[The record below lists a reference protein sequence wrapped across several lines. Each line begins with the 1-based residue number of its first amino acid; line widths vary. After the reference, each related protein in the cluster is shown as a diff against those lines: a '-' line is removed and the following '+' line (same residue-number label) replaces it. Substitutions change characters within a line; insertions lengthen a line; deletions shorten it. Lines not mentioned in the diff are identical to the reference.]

1 MSPVGASVVIA
12 VVKPWTLDVPVS
24 RPALPCH
31 IAPLVGGRRRYFYT
45 LKNQLQKLLII
56 FCDDPLKKLPRRLDQ
71 VGDIQYKCLNRKP
84 VNSTSLTLSKSTA
97 CGSLTLQAA

>member
-1 MSPVGASVVIA
+1 LQEKALAAALALMSPVGASVVIA

-56 FCDDPLKKLPRRLDQ
+56 FCDDPKRFETMVFHNWRS
-71 VGDIQYKCLNRKP
+71 YP
-84 VNSTSLTLSKSTA
+84 VAWGMPSGIAECYSRF
-97 CGSLTLQAA
+97 